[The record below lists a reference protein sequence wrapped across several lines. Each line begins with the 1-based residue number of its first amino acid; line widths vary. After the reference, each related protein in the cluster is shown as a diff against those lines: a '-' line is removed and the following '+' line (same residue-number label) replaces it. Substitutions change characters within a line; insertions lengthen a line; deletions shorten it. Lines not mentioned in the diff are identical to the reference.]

1 MISTFKAR
9 LVLDDLCRELGED
22 SRKARFLR
30 HFADEMQ
37 NIDEAIADK
46 RRELEGLHQEV
57 GAAHRELEGLHGE
70 LKKLK
75 GVVSEER
82 QARSDW
88 KPEQRKAL

>member
-9 LVLDDLCRELGED
+9 MVIDDICRELGED

-37 NIDEAIADK
+37 NIDEAIAESK
-46 RRELEGLHQEV
+46 RELAGLHQEV
-57 GAAHRELEGLHGE
+57 GAAHRELEGLHSE

-75 GVVSEER
+75 GVLNEER